1 MVEPNEAKHVLFCLC
16 QILSFQKMLDWAY
29 SPLLV
34 TLFFLNRLL
43 INYGRDESEKK
54 NHLKKK
60 R

>member
-54 NHLKKK
+54 IT
-60 R
+60 